1 MSPLTNS
8 SVARTFARL
17 GDPLGLFAK
26 VGRSALAI
34 TGEVGVCGILFWR
47 SVRAL
52 RELPRSIPLVTQQ
65 MMRMGVDSLPLVI
78 ITAVFTGGVTA
89 VQAAYQLKEFIPQLY
104 LGTAIY
110 KSVVIE
116 LGPVLTAL
124 VVGGRVSA
132 SIAAELGTMRVTE
145 QVDAMEAMAIDPV
158 RYLVMPRMVAAV
170 VMLPILTVFADGL
183 ALVGGFLV
191 SNVSLGISP
200 KTYIEGMRLFFYS
213 QDVFGG
219 LIKAFVFGGIIA
231 LMGTAAGLRARG
243 GAVGVG
249 MAATRAVVASC
260 VLILI
265 GDYVLATLLF
275 RIIFR

>member
-1 MSPLTNS
+1 MKHSDGAWMLEPVTAVPAGVL
-8 SVARTFARL
+8 AGL
-17 GDPLGLFAK
+17 GRAALVLVGETGAVGL
-26 VGRSALAI
+26 L
-34 TGEVGVCGILFWR
+34 LLR

-52 RELPRSIPLVTQQ
+52 RAIPRSVPLIVEQ
-65 MMRMGVDSLPLVI
+65 MRRTGIESLPLVI
-78 ITAVFTGGVTA
+78 ITSIFTGGVTA

-124 VVGGRVSA
+124 VVGGRVGA

-145 QVDAMEAMAIDPV
+145 QIDAMEAIAIDPV
-158 RYLVMPRMVAAV
+158 RYLAMPRLVAAV
-170 VMLPILTVFADGL
+170 VMLPVLTVFADAL
-183 ALVGGFLV
+183 AIWGGMLVA
-191 SNVSLGISP
+191 NVSLGVSL
-200 KTYIEGMRLFFYS
+200 KTFVEGMRMFFAA
-213 QDVFGG
+213 QDVYGG
-219 LIKAFVFGGIIA
+219 LIKSMVFGGIIA

-249 MAATRAVVASC
+249 MAATRAVVTSC

-265 GDYVLATLLF
+265 GDYVLATVLF